1 MNAIIKEPNELLHQK
16 SEPVARP
23 FYQEDLQLLDEM
35 FDYVKEHE
43 SEAVGLSAV
52 QVGELKRM
60 CAIRVKMPNKTIA
73 YKLLNPRIVKRSGT
87 VDVYKEGCLS
97 LDCEVNVS
105 RNTSVSVAAYDAI
118 QRRDILINATGFLA
132 RVLQHELD
140 HMDGI
145 LITDKAVEE

>member
-1 MNAIIKEPNELLHQK
+1 MNAIIKETNEILHQR

-35 FDYVKEHE
+35 FNYIKEHE

-60 CAIRVKMPNKTIA
+60 CAIRVKLGNKTVA
-73 YKLLNPRIVKRSGT
+73 YKLLNTRIVKRSGAME
-87 VDVYKEGCLS
+87 VAEEGCLS
-97 LDCEVNVS
+97 LDKDCKVN
-105 RNTSVSVAAYDAI
+105 RHTSVSVMAYDVI
-118 QRRDILINATGFLA
+118 QRKDIVINASGFLA

-145 LITDKAVEE
+145 LITDKAVE